1 MGSTDE
7 MCDAV
12 VVEQIDD
19 LTDAEE
25 HHVDLPE
32 PAVIVRF
39 RNVAS
44 RRPVIR
50 AGTSAE
56 WPPTPPPPAPV
67 RRSARIYQAVIRPP
81 SAG

>member
-7 MCDAV
+7 ISDAV

-19 LTDAEE
+19 LTDAEA
-25 HHVDLPE
+25 HHVELPE
-32 PAVIVRF
+32 LAVIVRF

-44 RRPVIR
+44 RRTVVR

-56 WPPTPPPPAPV
+56 WPPPPPPPAPM
-67 RRSARIYQAVIRPP
+67 RRSARIYSAVIRPP
-81 SAG
+81 TAG